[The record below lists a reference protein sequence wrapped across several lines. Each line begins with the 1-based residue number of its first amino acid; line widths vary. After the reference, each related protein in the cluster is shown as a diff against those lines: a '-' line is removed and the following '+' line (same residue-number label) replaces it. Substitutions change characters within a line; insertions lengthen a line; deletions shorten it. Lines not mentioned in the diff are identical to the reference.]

1 MMLIV
6 VYLGFNSVI
15 QPNVKNTTNFNN
27 SGTKITQLKQI
38 LSLKIQITGSEK

>member
-1 MMLIV
+1 MMLFV

-27 SGTKITQLKQI
+27 SCTKINQLKHNI
-38 LSLKIQITGSEK
+38 SLKLQITGSEK